1 LLAIVVKIFGVIA
14 GLGLT
19 SYILGLLSWNT
30 RFKTLAPFF
39 LSALATVGLL
49 SWALSTPES
58 SVLKVTATFLGS
70 WSISSIIEYLV
81 HRYVL
86 HYPGSRGKFEKLIY
100 ELHENHH
107 DDTKDLSIQFV
118 SLAVSVPLSVLI
130 GSGIIHVSGVEIGAS
145 VVAGMTCLYG
155 YYEWV
160 HYASHNRKAS
170 TPWLKWQQKYHRVHH
185 FQDANCNY
193 GVTNPLW
200 DLCFGTYAG
209 IQRKSPRKIS

>member
-1 LLAIVVKIFGVIA
+1 LLAIVLKTFGVVA

-39 LSALATVGLL
+39 LSALATLGLL
-49 SWALSTPES
+49 AWALTTPGS
-58 SVLKVTATFLGS
+58 SALKVTTAFLGS
-70 WSISSIIEYLV
+70 LFVFSLIEYMI

-86 HYPGSRGKFEKLIY
+86 HYSGPRGKFEKLIY

-107 DDTKDLSIQFV
+107 DDAKDLSIQFV
-118 SLAVSVPLSVLI
+118 SLAVSVPLFFLI
-130 GSGIIHVSGVEIGAS
+130 GSGIIHVLGVQIGACL
-145 VVAGMTCLYG
+145 VAGLTCLYG

-160 HYASHNRKAS
+160 HYASHNRKAV

-185 FQDANCNY
+185 FQDAHCNY

-209 IQRKSPRKIS
+209 IQRKSPRETV